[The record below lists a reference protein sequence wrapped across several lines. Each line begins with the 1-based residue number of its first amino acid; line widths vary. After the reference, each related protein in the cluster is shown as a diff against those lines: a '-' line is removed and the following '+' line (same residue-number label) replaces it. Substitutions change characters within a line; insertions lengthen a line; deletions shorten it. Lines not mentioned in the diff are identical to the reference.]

1 MAGSSA
7 DVVIVGGGSC
17 GAVLAARLSTDPDRR
32 VLLLDAG
39 DGYVAAEGIPPRLL
53 DLGVLPVGEGEPAT
67 WRYDGHLTDARRVP
81 VMRGFGLGG
90 SGAVNGGY
98 FVRATR
104 ADLAAWDSDLWT
116 YDAALPY
123 FCRSETDLDHRGP
136 RHGDSGPIPVHR
148 DPPDRRHPISAAFH
162 DAALDAGFPAEPDKN
177 DSAAAGIGPV
187 PLNARDGV
195 RVNTALAYLLPVR
208 SRHNLEIRGHTRVL
222 RVLLDGDRAVGVQV
236 ERAGTVETIPAGTVV
251 LCSGGVGSP
260 LLLMRS
266 GIGPADELR
275 GVGIAPLHELSGVG
289 RGFSDH
295 PEIAV
300 PYRYRD
306 GAMHRPGTPVLQV
319 CLNVGDEYELR
330 PYTASFTDLVA
341 GSPAMP
347 PQLGVALMNPAS
359 RGEITLDPADP
370 QGLPRVRYRY
380 LELETDRRSAR
391 HGLDLA
397 LDLLAAPQLRALA
410 QPLDV
415 DRTDDWISAHLGTS
429 QHLSGSCRMG
439 PDPDAGAVVDERC
452 RVHGLEG
459 LAVVDTSVIP
469 RVPSRGPHAT
479 AVMLAERAAELL

>member
-1 MAGSSA
+1 M
-7 DVVIVGGGSC
+7 
-17 GAVLAARLSTDPDRR
+17 LAARLSADPGRR

-39 DGYVAAEGIPPRLL
+39 QGYVAAEGIPPRLL

-67 WRYDGHLTDARRVP
+67 WRYDGHLTDSRRVP

-104 ADLAAWDSDLWT
+104 ADLASWGSDLWT
-116 YDAALPY
+116 YDAVLPY
-123 FCRSETDLDHRGP
+123 FCRSETDLDHHGP
-136 RHGDSGPIPVHR
+136 RHGDHGPIPVRR
-148 DPPDRRHPISAAFH
+148 DPPDRWHPISTAFH
-162 DAALDAGFPAEPDKN
+162 DAAVQAGFPEEPDKN
-177 DSAAAGIGPV
+177 DSAAPGMGPV

-208 SRHNLEIRGHTRVL
+208 SRHNLEVRGHTRVL
-222 RVLLDGDRAVGVQV
+222 RVLLEGQRAVGVEVEHAGQV
-236 ERAGTVETIPAGTVV
+236 ETVRAGTVV

-275 GVGIAPLHELSGVG
+275 SLGIAALHDLPGVG

-306 GAMHRPGTPVLQV
+306 AVMHRPGTPVLQV
-319 CLNVGDEYELR
+319 CLNIGDEYEIR
-330 PYTASFTDLVA
+330 PYTASFTDLVQ
-341 GSPAMP
+341 GSPLMP
-347 PQLGVALMNPAS
+347 PQLGVALMNPVS
-359 RGEITLDPADP
+359 RGEIALDPADP
-370 QGLPRVRYRY
+370 LGLPRVRYRY
-380 LELETDRRSAR
+380 LEVGEDRRSAR
-391 HGLDLA
+391 RGLEVA
-397 LDLLAAPQLRALA
+397 LDLLAGPQLRALTE
-410 QPLDV
+410 PLDV
-415 DRTDDWISAHLGTS
+415 ALTDEWIAAHLGTS

-439 PDPDAGAVVDERC
+439 PDPADGAVVDDRC
-452 RVHGLEG
+452 GVHGLEG

-469 RVPSRGPHAT
+469 RVPTRGPHAT
-479 AVMLAERAAELL
+479 AVMLAERAVDLF